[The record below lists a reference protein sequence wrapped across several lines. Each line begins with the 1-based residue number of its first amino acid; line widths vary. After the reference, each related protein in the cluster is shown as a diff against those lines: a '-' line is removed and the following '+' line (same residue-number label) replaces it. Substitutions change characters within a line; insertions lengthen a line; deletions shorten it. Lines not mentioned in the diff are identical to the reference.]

1 MDKITENKKTLTIV
15 VACYNEE
22 ENVAPLVAE
31 IHRVTGESLPNYN
44 TEILF
49 IDNCSTDRTREIL
62 RGICAEDKS
71 VKAIFNAK
79 NFGHIR
85 SPFHALTQAK
95 GDLVMLMC
103 ADFQDPPELIPEF
116 VKKWEEGYRVIVG
129 TKKKSK
135 TNPII
140 HAIRKLYYHIIHRIS
155 EVEQIE
161 NFTGFGLYDQAFIQV
176 LAKLEDPYP
185 YMRGIVAELG
195 FKMATIEY
203 TQPARRAGKSHN
215 NFGTLYDMAMNGIT
229 SYSKFFV
236 RIAAFIG
243 AFLGFLGI
251 AGLIVYLVFLF
262 IAIGKDTL
270 HPNIVYPII
279 ASSAIFT
286 GIILFFVG
294 MVGEYVLQINTRVLK
309 RPYVIEEERLNFPE
323 SGD

>member
-1 MDKITENKKTLTIV
+1 MENEKKTLTIV

-31 IHRVTGESLPNYN
+31 IKRVTDSELPNYN

-49 IDNCSTDRTREIL
+49 IDNYSTDRTREIIRSL
-62 RGICAEDKS
+62 CAEDKS

-85 SPFHALTQAK
+85 SPFHALTQAQ

-103 ADFQDPPELIPEF
+103 ADFQDPPELIPQF
-116 VKKWEEGYRVIVG
+116 VHKWEEGYRVIVG

-135 TNPII
+135 TNPLV

-161 NFTGFGLYDQAFIQV
+161 NFTGFGLYDQAFIRV
-176 LAKLEDPYP
+176 LGDLEDPYP

-195 FKMATIEY
+195 FKMTTIPY
-203 TQPARRAGKSHN
+203 VQPQRRAGRSHN

-229 SYSKFFV
+229 SYTKFFV
-236 RIAAFIG
+236 RISTFVG
-243 AFLGFLGI
+243 AFLGFCGF
-251 AGLIVYLVFLF
+251 AGLLVYLGFVIYDAVTNNPF
-262 IAIGKDTL
+262 
-270 HPNIVYPII
+270 PNIVYPII
-279 ASSAIFT
+279 TSMAIFT
-286 GIILFFVG
+286 GILLFFIG

-309 RPYVIEEERLNFPE
+309 RPHVIEEERLNF
-323 SGD
+323 

>member
-1 MDKITENKKTLTIV
+1 MSETKKLTLTIV

-22 ENVAPLVAE
+22 ENVRPLSEA
-31 IHRVTGESLPNYN
+31 IFQVTEEKLPSYN

-49 IDNCSTDRTREIL
+49 IDNHSEDKTREIL
-62 RGICAEDKS
+62 RDMCAKDKRI
-71 VKAIFNAK
+71 KAIFNAK

-85 SPFHALTQAK
+85 SPYYALTQAK

-129 TKKKSK
+129 TKQKSK
-135 TNPII
+135 TNPLL
-140 HAIRKLYYHIIHRIS
+140 HAIRKLYYHIIHRVS
-155 EVEQIE
+155 EVDQVQ

-176 LAKLEDPYP
+176 LANLDDPYP
-185 YMRGIVAELG
+185 YMRGIVSELG
-195 FKMATIEY
+195 FKMY
-203 TQPARRAGKSHN
+203 QLPYVQPQRRAGRSHN

-236 RIAAFIG
+236 RISTFVG
-243 AFLGFLGI
+243 AFLGFLGFV
-251 AGLIVYLVFLF
+251 GLIVYLVFLF
-262 IAIGKDTL
+262 IAIAQDTF
-270 HPNIVYPII
+270 HPSIVYPII
-279 ASSAIFT
+279 TSSAIFT

-309 RPYVIEEERLNFPE
+309 RPYVIEEERINL
-323 SGD
+323 